1 MFAIRYQ
8 QIPLQFLFEH
18 QATLTGL
25 GKIGLRSLKKH
36 KRTQQVD
43 WQSLAPINEVIDPP
57 SLELIDHYVRWS
69 GAEAS
74 KYQTSIP
81 PHMVSQWGL
90 SFATR
95 LLLQT
100 NYPLSQVIN
109 QGVSLKVHGKLPR
122 EQKLLIQAKIANV
135 DERNGLAR
143 VSVQITT
150 GTITQPELV
159 ETVLHMAFILP
170 HFEKTKRT
178 ETVDQKTWQHLGEWS
193 ATADDGLKFALLTG
207 DFNPIHWITPLAKLS
222 NFGQKVLHGF
232 GVFARSFELLP
243 ETIQQIDI
251 RFLKPVKLPSEH
263 NRVETC
269 TEQMQKYV
277 CVVGSAGQI
286 CLMGQYS

>member
-1 MFAIRYQ
+1 MFEIRYQ

-18 QATLTGL
+18 QATLAGL
-25 GKIGLRSLKKH
+25 GKIGLRSLKKS
-36 KRTQQVD
+36 KVAQVD
-43 WQSLAPINEVIDPP
+43 WQTLAPINEVIDAP
-57 SLELIDHYVRWS
+57 SHDLIEHYIQWS
-69 GAEAS
+69 GAELN
-74 KYQTSIP
+74 KYQDSIP

-100 NYPLSQVIN
+100 HYPLSKVIN
-109 QGVSLKVHGKLPR
+109 QGVSLKIHGKLPQT
-122 EQKLLIQAKIANV
+122 EKLMIQAKIAQM

-150 GTITQPELV
+150 GTIAEPELV
-159 ETVLHMAFILP
+159 EALLHMAFILP
-170 HFEKTKRT
+170 HFEKIIRSETSNTKRWHT
-178 ETVDQKTWQHLGEWS
+178 LGEWS
-193 ATADDGLKFALLTG
+193 TRSDDGLKFALLTG

-232 GVFARSFELLP
+232 GVFARSFEFLP
-243 ETIQQIDI
+243 QPIQQIDV

-263 NRVETC
+263 NRVETS

-277 CVVGSAGQI
+277 RVVGSAGQI

>member
-18 QATLTGL
+18 QATLAGL
-25 GKIGLRSLKKH
+25 GKIGLRSLKKT
-36 KRTQQVD
+36 KAASVD
-43 WQSLAPINEVIDPP
+43 WQSLASMNEVIDAP
-57 SLELIDHYVRWS
+57 SHDLIEHYIQWS
-69 GAEAS
+69 GAELT
-74 KYQTSIP
+74 KYQDTIP

-100 NYPLSQVIN
+100 HYPLSQVIN
-109 QGVSLKVHGKLPR
+109 QGVSLKIHGKLPR
-122 EQKLLIQAKIANV
+122 TENLMIQAKIANV

-170 HFEKTKRT
+170 HFEKTKRI
-178 ETVDQKTWQHLGEWS
+178 ETVDHKTWQHLGEWS

-251 RFLKPVKLPSEH
+251 RFLKPVKLPSQH

-277 CVVGSAGQI
+277 RVVGSAGQI

>member
-1 MFAIRYQ
+1 MFGIRYQ
-8 QIPLQFLFEH
+8 QIPLHVLFEH
-18 QATLTGL
+18 QATLAGL
-25 GKIGLRSLKKH
+25 GKIGLRSLKKQQQ
-36 KRTQQVD
+36 TQQTD
-43 WQSLAPINEVIDPP
+43 WQSLAPINEVINPP
-57 SLELIDHYVRWS
+57 SLELIDQYVRWS

-100 NYPLSQVIN
+100 HYPLSQVIN
-109 QGVSLKVHGKLPR
+109 QGVSIKVHGKIPR
-122 EQKLLIQAKIANV
+122 DQELLIQAKIANV

-150 GTITQPELV
+150 GTIAQPELV

-178 ETVDQKTWQHLGEWS
+178 ETIEHKTWQSLGEWS
-193 ATADDGLKFALLTG
+193 ATADDGFKFALLTG
-207 DFNPIHWITPLAKLS
+207 DFNPIHWVGPLAKLS
-222 NFGQKVLHGF
+222 SFGQKVLHGF
-232 GVFARSFELLP
+232 GMFARSFELLP
-243 ETIQQIDI
+243 ETIQQIDV
-251 RFLKPVKLPSEH
+251 RFLKPVKLPSQH
-263 NRVETC
+263 NQVEIS
-269 TEQMQKYV
+269 TEPTQNYV
-277 CVVGSAGQI
+277 RVVGSAGQI

>member
-18 QATLTGL
+18 QATLAGL
-25 GKIGLRSLKKH
+25 GKIGLRSLKKS
-36 KRTQQVD
+36 KVAQVD
-43 WQSLAPINEVIDPP
+43 WQTLAPIKEVIDAP
-57 SLELIDHYVRWS
+57 SHDLIEHYIQWS
-69 GAEAS
+69 GAEPS
-74 KYQTSIP
+74 KYQDSIP

-100 NYPLSQVIN
+100 HYPLSKVIN
-109 QGVSLKVHGKLPR
+109 QGVSLKIHGKLPR
-122 EQKLLIQAKIANV
+122 TENLMIQAKIAQV

-150 GTITQPELV
+150 GTIAEPKLV
-159 ETVLHMAFILP
+159 EALLHMAFILP
-170 HFEKTKRT
+170 HFEKIKRSETSDTKHWHT
-178 ETVDQKTWQHLGEWS
+178 LGEWS
-193 ATADDGLKFALLTG
+193 TRSDDGLKFALLTG

-232 GVFARSFELLP
+232 GVFARSFEFLP
-243 ETIQQIDI
+243 QPIQQIDV

-263 NRVETC
+263 NRVETS

-277 CVVGSAGQI
+277 RVVGSAGQI

>member
-18 QATLTGL
+18 QATLAGL
-25 GKIGLRSLKKH
+25 GKIGLRSLKKS
-36 KRTQQVD
+36 KVAQVD
-43 WQSLAPINEVIDPP
+43 WQTLAPINEVINAP
-57 SLELIDHYVRWS
+57 SQDLIEHYIQWS
-69 GAEAS
+69 AAEPS
-74 KYQTSIP
+74 KYQDSIP

-100 NYPLSQVIN
+100 HYPLSQVIN
-109 QGVSLKVHGKLPR
+109 QGVSLKIHGKLPR
-122 EQKLLIQAKIANV
+122 TENLMIQAKIAQV

-150 GTITQPELV
+150 GTIAEPELV
-159 ETVLHMAFILP
+159 EAQLHMAFILP
-170 HFEKTKRT
+170 HFEKIKRSETSDTKRWHT
-178 ETVDQKTWQHLGEWS
+178 LGEWS
-193 ATADDGLKFALLTG
+193 TRSDDGLKFALLTG

-232 GVFARSFELLP
+232 GVFARSFEFLP
-243 ETIQQIDI
+243 QPIQQIDV

-263 NRVETC
+263 NRVETS

-277 CVVGSAGQI
+277 RVVGSAGQI

>member
-18 QATLTGL
+18 QATLAGL
-25 GKIGLRSLKKH
+25 GKIGLRSLKKT
-36 KRTQQVD
+36 KAASVD
-43 WQSLAPINEVIDPP
+43 WQSLAPINEVIDAP
-57 SLELIDHYVRWS
+57 SQDLIEHYIQWS
-69 GAEAS
+69 GAEPG
-74 KYQTSIP
+74 KYQDSIP
-81 PHMVSQWGL
+81 SHMVSQWGL

-100 NYPLSQVIN
+100 HYPLSKVIN
-109 QGVSLKVHGKLPR
+109 QGVSLKIHGMIPRTEKLM
-122 EQKLLIQAKIANV
+122 IQAKIAQV

-150 GTITQPELV
+150 GTIAEPELV
-159 ETVLHMAFILP
+159 EAVLHMAFILP
-170 HFEKTKRT
+170 HFEKTKRS
-178 ETVDQKTWQHLGEWS
+178 ETSDTKLWQTLGEWS
-193 ATADDGLKFALLTG
+193 TRSDDGLKFALLTG

-243 ETIQQIDI
+243 QPIQQIDV

-263 NRVETC
+263 NQVETC
-269 TEQMQKYV
+269 TEQEQKYLR
-277 CVVGSAGQI
+277 VVGSAGQI

>member
-18 QATLTGL
+18 QATLAGL
-25 GKIGLRSLKKH
+25 GKIGLRSLKKS
-36 KRTQQVD
+36 KVAQVD
-43 WQSLAPINEVIDPP
+43 WQTLAPINEVINAP
-57 SLELIDHYVRWS
+57 SQDLIEHYIQWS
-69 GAEAS
+69 AAEPS
-74 KYQTSIP
+74 KYQDSIP

-100 NYPLSQVIN
+100 HYPLSQVIN
-109 QGVSLKVHGKLPR
+109 QGVSLKIHGKLPR
-122 EQKLLIQAKIANV
+122 TENLMIQAKIAQV

-150 GTITQPELV
+150 GTIAEPELV
-159 ETVLHMAFILP
+159 EALLHMAFILP
-170 HFEKTKRT
+170 HFEKIKRSETSDTKRWHT
-178 ETVDQKTWQHLGEWS
+178 LGEWS
-193 ATADDGLKFALLTG
+193 TRSDDGLKFALLTG

-232 GVFARSFELLP
+232 GVFARSFEFLP
-243 ETIQQIDI
+243 QPIQQIDVL
-251 RFLKPVKLPSEH
+251 FLKPVKLPSEH
-263 NRVETC
+263 NRVETS

-277 CVVGSAGQI
+277 RVVGSAGQI

>member
-18 QATLTGL
+18 QATLAGL
-25 GKIGLRSLKKH
+25 GKIGLRSLKKS
-36 KRTQQVD
+36 KVAQVD
-43 WQSLAPINEVIDPP
+43 WQTLAPIKEMIDAP
-57 SLELIDHYVRWS
+57 SHDLIEHYIQWS
-69 GAEAS
+69 GAELN
-74 KYQTSIP
+74 KYQDSIP

-100 NYPLSQVIN
+100 HYPLSKVIN
-109 QGVSLKVHGKLPR
+109 QGVSLKIHGKLPR
-122 EQKLLIQAKIANV
+122 TENLMIQAKIAQM

-143 VSVQITT
+143 ISVQITT
-150 GTITQPELV
+150 GTIAEPELV
-159 ETVLHMAFILP
+159 EAQLHMAFILP
-170 HFEKTKRT
+170 HFEKIKHSETSNTKLWHT
-178 ETVDQKTWQHLGEWS
+178 LGEWS
-193 ATADDGLKFALLTG
+193 TRSDDGLKFALLTG

-232 GVFARSFELLP
+232 GVFARSFEFLP
-243 ETIQQIDI
+243 QPIQQIDV

-263 NRVETC
+263 NRVETS

-277 CVVGSAGQI
+277 RVVGSAGQI